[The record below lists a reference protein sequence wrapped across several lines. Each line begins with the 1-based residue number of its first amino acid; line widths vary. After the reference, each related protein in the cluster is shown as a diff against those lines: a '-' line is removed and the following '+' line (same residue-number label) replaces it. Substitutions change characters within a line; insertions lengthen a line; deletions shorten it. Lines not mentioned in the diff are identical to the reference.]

1 MELLLGLSEERCQQY
16 LALREGDIPEY
27 IDQGADDEPM
37 GVEDMLQG
45 NIEVNISHAGGEFQE
60 ELRQGMGGK
69 KKQRDTRNRKDIHE
83 RRVLSFHGQMNAIT
97 DAYAKWGATQGENG
111 RDALSSPDSALD
123 DPDVDGVYSI
133 KVVDMFSTYIVH
145 APLHKSDKFVVS
157 SLVGQG
163 LFLCA
168 PFAPKITIA
177 TRVLEMFHVNRLRCP
192 SLSIQSW
199 VKSLC
204 DLHGRPYIPYL
215 TQQFTISF
223 DLYLEV
229 LDNIDKR
236 VATALGRDAPDWRLK
251 NCCPSCTYKLE
262 GEQKLIFSML
272 VAMDGNDSLKR
283 VLRKDSTFD
292 DDGNPTRGK
301 SQRQDPREADA
312 GGSYFLK
319 CDEVDKWAKEMIDRM
334 VDVPIIDDPDK
345 SDCHERWKNLK
356 EDMTSRMWGVF
367 NETGVFLALCRHGFV
382 LLLADMVRSGELV
395 KYPLAVVEAL
405 LDMFG
410 PDVGDGYNI
419 GCGFGKTLKKSPLS
433 KRAEELNFRTLL
445 PFLAMYV
452 PGMGLEDLE
461 GCERFFSK
469 SNALARS
476 TRYASVFHR
485 RQAIAT
491 YLAHSD
497 VYDAY
502 ANLSTFL
509 VNNYKQAVAILD
521 QNPALVR
528 SMKEMGIKDKQEFH
542 ARLKEERDYLIALS
556 KELEEETKQMLYVT
570 QLTTLMQKEGKIE
583 VCQKTRLQVNTC
595 YHASC
600 RGGKRQMEIKD
611 RWTWGSKEWVAAST
625 LVDTKQYRTCIN
637 DLEALVLKLFL
648 ANVCLKGYKLRK
660 HIAKALQ
667 TRSKAIRNALARY
680 NSAAAAL
687 SPPRRQLTWAEVI
700 DYTFLS
706 EWDLLRDPD
715 ANAKIRPWA
724 SPAARL
730 VLDTYFKIERAQEE
744 IDRLNV
750 EIRRLVTYIRDEK
763 EYLDHKARE
772 IEKTDPNLAFFVR
785 QYQWRH
791 GWFDEGHMKK
801 LTELK
806 KTLGRR
812 FTETLVP
819 GQRITPTLSTR
830 PPPIEGVEEE
840 RGMDEPEGDFVEE
853 DDEEGWESE
862 EVEDEEVAEM
872 LETVLTVATDG
883 AELGSR
889 DE

>member
-1 MELLLGLSEERCQQY
+1 
-16 LALREGDIPEY
+16 
-27 IDQGADDEPM
+27 
-37 GVEDMLQG
+37 
-45 NIEVNISHAGGEFQE
+45 
-60 ELRQGMGGK
+60 
-69 KKQRDTRNRKDIHE
+69 
-83 RRVLSFHGQMNAIT
+83 
-97 DAYAKWGATQGENG
+97 
-111 RDALSSPDSALD
+111 
-123 DPDVDGVYSI
+123 
-133 KVVDMFSTYIVH
+133 
-145 APLHKSDKFVVS
+145 
-157 SLVGQG
+157 
-163 LFLCA
+163 
-168 PFAPKITIA
+168 
-177 TRVLEMFHVNRLRCP
+177 
-192 SLSIQSW
+192 
-199 VKSLC
+199 
-204 DLHGRPYIPYL
+204 
-215 TQQFTISF
+215 
-223 DLYLEV
+223 
-229 LDNIDKR
+229 
-236 VATALGRDAPDWRLK
+236 
-251 NCCPSCTYKLE
+251 
-262 GEQKLIFSML
+262 
-272 VAMDGNDSLKR
+272 MDGNDSLKR

-319 CDEVDKWAKEMIDRM
+319 RDEVDKWAKEMIDGM

-367 NETGVFLALCRHGFV
+367 DETGVFLALCRHGFV
-382 LLLADMVRSGELV
+382 LLLADMVRSGELA

-405 LDMFG
+405 LDAFG
-410 PDVGDGYNI
+410 PDVGDGYDI
-419 GCGFGKTLKKSPLS
+419 GCGFGKTLKKSPLG

-445 PFLAMYV
+445 SFLA
-452 PGMGLEDLE
+452 
-461 GCERFFSK
+461 
-469 SNALARS
+469 
-476 TRYASVFHR
+476 TVFHR

-556 KELEEETKQMLYVT
+556 KEPEEETNQMLYVT
-570 QLTTLMQKEGKIE
+570 RLTTLMQKESTRVTMRHAEEGVSRALADVEEIE
-583 VCQKTRLQVNTC
+583 
-595 YHASC
+595 
-600 RGGKRQMEIKD
+600 RQMEIKD

-625 LVDTKQYRTCIN
+625 LVDTKRYRTCIN
-637 DLEALVLKLFL
+637 DLEALVLKRMFELTKM
-648 ANVCLKGYKLRK
+648 NMSGTGYKLRK

-772 IEKTDPNLAFFVR
+772 IEKTDPNLAFFCQTISVEA
-785 QYQWRH
+785 W
-791 GWFDEGHMKK
+791 
-801 LTELK
+801 T
-806 KTLGRR
+806 TLGRR
-812 FTETLVP
+812 FTGTLVP
-819 GQRITPTLSTR
+819 GQRITPTPSTR
-830 PPPIEGVEEE
+830 PPPMEGVEEE

-853 DDEEGWESE
+853 DDDEGWESE

-872 LETVLTVATDG
+872 LETVLTGATDG

>member
-1 MELLLGLSEERCQQY
+1 MKTRPVKPSQLHRNKLKRCRVPVGVVLPNGSCHRKLKTVGPRAAEKLHHKSAQAFKDHIAGLSKERRQQY
-16 LALREGDIPEY
+16 LALREGDVPEY
-27 IDQGADDEPM
+27 MDQGADDEPM

-45 NIEVNISHAGGEFQE
+45 NIE
-60 ELRQGMGGK
+60 
-69 KKQRDTRNRKDIHE
+69 
-83 RRVLSFHGQMNAIT
+83 MNAIT

-163 LFLCA
+163 LFPSTIYDA
-168 PFAPKITIA
+168 PP
-177 TRVLEMFHVNRLRCP
+177 
-192 SLSIQSW
+192 LSIQSW

-215 TQQFTISF
+215 AQQFTISF

-229 LDNIDKR
+229 LGNIDKR

-319 CDEVDKWAKEMIDRM
+319 RDEVDKWAKEMIDGM

-356 EDMTSRMWGVF
+356 EDMTSRMWGCSMRQASS
-367 NETGVFLALCRHGFV
+367 LHC
-382 LLLADMVRSGELV
+382 ADMASSCFWQTWFEVASF
-395 KYPLAVVEAL
+395 VEAL
-405 LDMFG
+405 LDAFG
-410 PDVGDGYNI
+410 PDVGDGYDI
-419 GCGFGKTLKKSPLS
+419 GCGFGKTLKKSPLG
-433 KRAEELNFRTLL
+433 KWAEELNFRTLL
-445 PFLAMYV
+445 SFLATYV
-452 PGMGLEDLE
+452 PGMGLEDLK
-461 GCERFFSK
+461 G
-469 SNALARS
+469 
-476 TRYASVFHR
+476 VFHR

-556 KELEEETKQMLYVT
+556 KEPEEETNQMLYVT
-570 QLTTLMQKEGKIE
+570 RLTTLMQKEERLKSVKKPDSRSTRVTMRHAEEGVSRALADVEEIE
-583 VCQKTRLQVNTC
+583 
-595 YHASC
+595 
-600 RGGKRQMEIKD
+600 RQMEIKD

-625 LVDTKQYRTCIN
+625 LVDTKRYRTCIN
-637 DLEALVLKLFL
+637 DLEALVLKRMFELTKM
-648 ANVCLKGYKLRK
+648 NMSGTGYKLRK

-706 EWDLLRDPD
+706 EWDLLCDPD

-772 IEKTDPNLAFFVR
+772 IEMTDPNLAFFVR
-785 QYQWRH
+785 QYQWRR
-791 GWFDEGHMKK
+791 GRFDEGHMKK

-812 FTETLVP
+812 FTGTLVP
-819 GQRITPTLSTR
+819 GQRITPTPSTR
-830 PPPIEGVEEE
+830 PPPMEGVEEE

-853 DDEEGWESE
+853 DDDEGWESE